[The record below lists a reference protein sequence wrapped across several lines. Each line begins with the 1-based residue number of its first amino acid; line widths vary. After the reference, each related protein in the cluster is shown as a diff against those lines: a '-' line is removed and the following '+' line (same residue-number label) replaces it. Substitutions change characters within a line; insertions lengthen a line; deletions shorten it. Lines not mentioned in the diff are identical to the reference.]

1 MFILSICQFLSGID
15 ICLSQV
21 LARQVVDGY
30 PVFLPSWK
38 HEIDD
43 CVIADVDQ
51 GSPNLKDIFIGRV
64 NLVGA

>member
-51 GSPNLKDIFIGRV
+51 VFTKLERYIYWPC
-64 NLVGA
+64 